1 MDFPIN
7 FCTFVIVI
15 EITIATV
22 GFGSAHLNKFS
33 LRSPCTTVVIK
44 ERQESPDLDIV
55 SLNNLTL

>member
-1 MDFPIN
+1 MVSII

-22 GFGSAHLNKFS
+22 GYGSAYLNRFG

-44 ERQESPDLDIV
+44 KGRKVLTWI
-55 SLNNLTL
+55 LFNLIF